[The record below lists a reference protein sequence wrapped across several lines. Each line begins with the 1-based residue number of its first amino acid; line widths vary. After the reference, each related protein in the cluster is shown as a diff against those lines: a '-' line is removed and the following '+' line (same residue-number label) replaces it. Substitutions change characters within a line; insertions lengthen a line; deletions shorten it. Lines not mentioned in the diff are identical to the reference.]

1 MRVNI
6 IRCCCLLHSNY
17 SSLPYAL
24 FRHQIGT
31 CILHICVRSHFIHL
45 CKSLHSSHI
54 CIHRQLRDGTQNLM
68 LQGHLITA
76 LRLLM
81 DGLQMGRKRANWG
94 PEVGPRYN
102 LRSAHAKTIRNATTT
117 DRLTQGCSVE
127 QATYSQ
133 RKSYS
138 GILMEMSKPKAANP
152 AGGLPPEVGDRE
164 PKTFVGQAL
173 LDALE
178 HSCTSKQDGMVEAQP
193 IHGSQA
199 SKRKNGRRR
208 KPKGAKH
215 LHTLLQSPWEQR
227 QHVALFEPPKIQ
239 HSISARSAENRQA
252 LPIRQNST
260 AHVGWQT
267 ANHDPARTE
276 MSMRY
281 QPMQN
286 RSQNQVYPTQQ
297 HLTGQY
303 HGLGQG
309 LWPLPASL
317 SANAG
322 PFTSSAFMPPSFQY
336 AQQNPLFTPY
346 TPLLV
351 STYYINS
358 LRLVYS

>member
-1 MRVNI
+1 
-6 IRCCCLLHSNY
+6 
-17 SSLPYAL
+17 
-24 FRHQIGT
+24 
-31 CILHICVRSHFIHL
+31 
-45 CKSLHSSHI
+45 
-54 CIHRQLRDGTQNLM
+54 
-68 LQGHLITA
+68 
-76 LRLLM
+76 M
-81 DGLQMGRKRANWG
+81 D
-94 PEVGPRYN
+94 
-102 LRSAHAKTIRNATTT
+102 
-117 DRLTQGCSVE
+117 
-127 QATYSQ
+127 
-133 RKSYS
+133 
-138 GILMEMSKPKAANP
+138 MSKPKAANP

-178 HSCTSKQDGMVEAQP
+178 HSCTLKQDGMVEAQP